1 MPALTDSGIQYPF
14 AFAPTG
20 AVTTSDDLPRIRQS
34 IRQILG
40 TRPGERAMRP
50 EFGCGL
56 HALLFEH
63 NTAVFQ
69 AMARRRILDALR
81 RWEPRIS
88 VSRIDFV
95 LPDAHSVQITI
106 SYRVGALEDSVTHQL
121 DRG

>member
-14 AFAPTG
+14 AFAPAG
-20 AVTTSDDLPRIRQS
+20 SVATSDDLPRIRQS

-50 EFGCGL
+50 DFGCGL

-69 AMARRRILDALR
+69 ALARRRILDALR

-88 VSRIDFV
+88 VTGIDFAH
-95 LPDAHSVQITI
+95 PDTHAVEITI
-106 SYRVGALEDSVTHQL
+106 SYRVGALTDSLTHQL